1 MLTLILGLLFPNQQN
16 HRSKSKNVHLKKSP
30 KLLTFLISLTYICSS
45 RFSINQR
52 LQSAPMQ
59 PALPHPRVPQS
70 LSGNALASV
79 PAFLSPQRCQCHWTT
94 GSSLKRT
101 VASQIP
107 HQPPLPISFPFKIN
121 ERAECLTQV
130 FCHRTFRSHH
140 HYMPVWHIVSNEMSP
155 TSHGHMLHSPY
166 KVWVTQPAVCRPL
179 CLSLISA
186 QWWPFTSLLPS
197 DECLQRGLLH
207 GVNFAAFLG
216 N

>member
-30 KLLTFLISLTYICSS
+30 KLLNFLISLTYICSS
-45 RFSINQR
+45 RFSIHQR

-79 PAFLSPQRCQCHWTT
+79 PAQRCQCHQTT

-121 ERAECLTQV
+121 KRAECQTQV

-155 TSHGHMLHSPY
+155 TSLGHMLHSPY
-166 KVWVTQPAVCRPL
+166 KVWADTTC
-179 CLSLISA
+179 CLSPAL
-186 QWWPFTSLLPS
+186 SLSYLCSVVAFHIPPTS